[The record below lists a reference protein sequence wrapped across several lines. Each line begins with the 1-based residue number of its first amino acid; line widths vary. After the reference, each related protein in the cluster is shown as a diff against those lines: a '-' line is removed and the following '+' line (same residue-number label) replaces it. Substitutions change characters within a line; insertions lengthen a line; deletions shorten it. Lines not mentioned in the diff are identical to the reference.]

1 VEPSVQGRHGQSIA
15 SWSHYGQLHGA
26 RGDEMKKRHEVLSTT
41 DNNDQTSYDDM
52 FHETVSYYLNLNR
65 KRQKITQ
72 QHIAERLQISQSAVC
87 QMLKRP
93 ATIGKL
99 WRLCNALGG
108 TLEVN
113 IRFGDKSYS
122 LLNEPI
128 PHNPDAW
135 MIEEK

>member
-1 VEPSVQGRHGQSIA
+1 MKNGELVSTVES
-15 SWSHYGQLHGA
+15 
-26 RGDEMKKRHEVLSTT
+26 E
-41 DNNDQTSYDDM
+41 DQAGYDDM

-72 QHIAERLQISQSAVC
+72 RQIADHLHVSQSAVC

-108 TLEVN
+108 SLEVN
-113 IRFGDKSYS
+113 IRFGNKTYS
-122 LLNEPI
+122 LLNEPL
-128 PHNPDAW
+128 PNDPDSW
-135 MIEEK
+135 MHEKK